1 MPSRLACGRRS
12 AYVADAFI
20 GPQVYLL
27 VFDGAPQPLDE
38 HIVPPGAFAIHA
50 DGDAV
55 LSEDAGEG
63 RAGELRTAVMSQ
75 GLF

>member
-1 MPSRLACGRRS
+1 
-12 AYVADAFI
+12 
-20 GPQVYLL
+20 
-27 VFDGAPQPLDE
+27 
-38 HIVPPGAFAIHA
+38 
-50 DGDAV
+50 V